1 VRCGSTQRRLA
12 RCCELT
18 SEAGRRS
25 QHARIRRCVVEKDT
39 DMRNR
44 LVHTLLRCRRAY
56 HADAT
61 ATSAMYRCARTP
73 RPALCA
79 PCKNPISMG
88 DGTEPLFGEPQ
99 VDHQCAQSPG
109 VVQLCASLHSEV
121 SGQCG
126 AHQPHR
132 EVQQQARRD
141 ASVKR
146 QGARALGDTH
156 FFPEQRVQGGGD
168 REGCSETPPPLAIQN
183 GDPGRSEDRVPTL
196 HSGLRRVC
204 EPLDL
209 LFLQASPP
217 VRAHVSPPVRVHVSP
232 PVRVHV
238 SPPVRVHVSTSPRL
252 AAEYLYT

>member
-1 VRCGSTQRRLA
+1 MPLSIFPALTKNGRALRLNTTAAGSMRR
-12 RCCELT
+12 LT
-18 SEAGRRS
+18 SEASGRPS

-61 ATSAMYRCARTP
+61 ATSAMYPCARTP
-73 RPALCA
+73 RPALCT

-99 VDHQCAQSPG
+99 VDHQYAQSPG
-109 VVQLCASLHSEV
+109 VVQLCASLHLEV

-156 FFPEQRVQGGGD
+156 FFPEQRVQGGGG
-168 REGCSETPPPLAIQN
+168 RHATVGHPKRGCRAIGGSSAN
-183 GDPGRSEDRVPTL
+183 PSLWAPESV
-196 HSGLRRVC
+196 
-204 EPLDL
+204 
-209 LFLQASPP
+209 
-217 VRAHVSPPVRVHVSP
+217 
-232 PVRVHV
+232 
-238 SPPVRVHVSTSPRL
+238 
-252 AAEYLYT
+252 